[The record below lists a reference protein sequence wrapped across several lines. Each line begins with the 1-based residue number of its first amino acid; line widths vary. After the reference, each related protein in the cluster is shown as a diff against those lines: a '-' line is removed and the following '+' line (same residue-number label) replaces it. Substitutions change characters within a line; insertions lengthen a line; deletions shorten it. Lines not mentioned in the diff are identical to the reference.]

1 MCSIARL
8 LRMTCPP
15 SILHSKIAKDESSQ
29 SEGGKMKDWTNIDSQ
44 TGVRVTMTSIGR
56 VRPSEVASQAVG
68 SCWVPF
74 LDFESFDA
82 FELSCVAGDEGGFQA
97 AGLGSD
103 KEIQGANDF
112 ACRF

>member
-1 MCSIARL
+1 
-8 LRMTCPP
+8 
-15 SILHSKIAKDESSQ
+15 
-29 SEGGKMKDWTNIDSQ
+29 
-44 TGVRVTMTSIGR
+44 MTSE
-56 VRPSEVASQAVG
+56 VRGQKSEVAPQAVG

-97 AGLGSD
+97 AGLSSD